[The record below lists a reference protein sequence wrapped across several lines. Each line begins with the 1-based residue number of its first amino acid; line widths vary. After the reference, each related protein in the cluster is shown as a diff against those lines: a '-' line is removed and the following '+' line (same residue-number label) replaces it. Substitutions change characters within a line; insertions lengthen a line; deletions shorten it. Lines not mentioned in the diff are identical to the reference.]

1 MNYELNTIRNTKK
14 TFPKNT
20 RFMFEDFL
28 ISCPFS
34 ISYLREKNRK
44 QEVMQWRQ
52 IGMAWYAIEFNSLTQ
67 AGEFFKHDHSTVVH
81 ALKCIQDRKFNPSL
95 SEKVNTILE
104 LMENEI
110 INAESIG
117 EKEINSLIYLEKLIK
132 TKLALVEK

>member
-20 RFMFEDFL
+20 RFVFEDFL

-52 IGMAWYAIEFNSLTQ
+52 IGMAWYALEFNSITQ
-67 AGEFFKHDHSTVVH
+67 AGKFFNHHHSTVIH
-81 ALKCIQDRKFNPSL
+81 CLNCIKDRKWNPSL
-95 SEKVNTILE
+95 SEKVNKVLD
-104 LMENEI
+104 LMEMEVQDSND
-110 INAESIG
+110 IN
-117 EKEINSLIYLEKLIK
+117 EKELHSLLYLEKLIK
-132 TKLALVEK
+132 TKLAFVEK